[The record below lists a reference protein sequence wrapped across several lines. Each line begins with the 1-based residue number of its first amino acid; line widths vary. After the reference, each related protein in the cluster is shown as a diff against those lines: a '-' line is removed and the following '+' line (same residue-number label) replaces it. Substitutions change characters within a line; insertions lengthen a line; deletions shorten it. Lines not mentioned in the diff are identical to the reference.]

1 MSAAAGSGELK
12 DRIEELLVEAPDH
25 PWCVHRLYE
34 QLVAAPGAGTRDDL
48 LVVTRDAAEELV
60 VEGRARREFVSA
72 IGIGVHCED
81 SLYWA
86 RNSEKRELAD
96 FGPEYESPTVLRR
109 LASHFQCHGL

>member
-1 MSAAAGSGELK
+1 MSLGVKVPDLK
-12 DRIEELLVEAPDH
+12 NQIEELLDGTPEK

-34 QLVAAPGAGTRDDL
+34 VLVAAPGASRDDL

-86 RNSEKRELAD
+86 RASEKRQLSD
-96 FGPEYESPTVLRR
+96 FGPEYESPVVLRR

>member
-1 MSAAAGSGELK
+1 MTAASAPAGLK
-12 DRIEELLVEAPDH
+12 LRIEATLEETPER

-34 QLVAAPGAGTRDDL
+34 ALVASRMPNDREEMLDATRN
-48 LVVTRDAAEELV
+48 AAEELV

-81 SLYWA
+81 SLYWSPDSPQ
-86 RNSEKRELAD
+86 NTLAD